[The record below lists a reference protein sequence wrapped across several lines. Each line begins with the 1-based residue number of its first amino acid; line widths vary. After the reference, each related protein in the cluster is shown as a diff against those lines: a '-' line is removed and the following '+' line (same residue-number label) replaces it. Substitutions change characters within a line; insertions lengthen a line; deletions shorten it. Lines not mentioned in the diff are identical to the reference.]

1 MLKPPRRV
9 FVDVVLPLRQDL
21 WRSLLQCYR
30 DERQARKALIAAFEV
45 AVLNASTV
53 HITQSLPPGTLSAGS
68 TGMRLRPKAT
78 DGIEVLEGEA
88 PAPSHDEVDPW
99 GRSWD

>member
-1 MLKPPRRV
+1 MMRPPRRV

-21 WRSLLQCYR
+21 WRALLQCYR
-30 DERQARKALIAAFEV
+30 DEREARKALIAAFEV

-53 HITQSLPPGTLSAGS
+53 HISRSLPAGTVTYQS
-68 TGMRLRPKAT
+68 TGLPRKLST
-78 DGIEVLEGEA
+78 DGITVTEGEA
-88 PAPSHDEVDPW
+88 PPLSPEDVDPW